1 MRRYRN
7 ERARH
12 NHRRGRPALR
22 HRLHATHRM
31 GAAMTAI
38 DQYIAILAVA
48 SFTCG
53 TLIGWYV
60 RSYFAIRDNAINLSD
75 YDSTGA

>member
-1 MRRYRN
+1 
-7 ERARH
+7 
-12 NHRRGRPALR
+12 
-22 HRLHATHRM
+22 M
-31 GAAMTAI
+31 GDAMTAI

-60 RSYFAIRDNAINLSD
+60 RSYFAIRDKALNMLSD
-75 YDSTGA
+75 YENTGA

>member
-1 MRRYRN
+1 MS
-7 ERARH
+7 H
-12 NHRRGRPALR
+12 
-22 HRLHATHRM
+22 
-31 GAAMTAI
+31 I

-60 RSYFAIRDNAINLSD
+60 RSYFAIRDKALNLSD
-75 YDSTGA
+75 YDTTGA